1 METSQPLKKRKIPIS
16 SSLPSIRRG
25 VNPRRDPRIVKVDP
39 ELLPIISRDPIARK
53 YLRPFVSEKN
63 VYSGEELSCLWI
75 EGVSE
80 AEITASE
87 ALKNIT
93 REKTERLKNDFS
105 ETFSVSDITPQNDF
119 LAIPYS
125 LGNHYEYLPVAK
137 FQPEIIAHYDLGIID
152 NDYTLALGV
161 VSCRLFRVWKKKAP
175 EYLETAT
182 RPGFGTLYNSFPMPD
197 LSIIE
202 KRSIEAG
209 ARQVEDAR
217 LYFTG
222 RSLREL
228 YQENMKPL
236 QLRNAHKELN
246 AVVFPCFGLS
256 IDADE
261 NTIMERL
268 TSYYFMMSNSR

>member
-1 METSQPLKKRKIPIS
+1 MTMAGDS
-16 SSLPSIRRG
+16 
-25 VNPRRDPRIVKVDP
+25 
-39 ELLPIISRDPIARK
+39 A
-53 YLRPFVSEKN
+53 
-63 VYSGEELSCLWI
+63 
-75 EGVSE
+75 
-80 AEITASE
+80 
-87 ALKNIT
+87 
-93 REKTERLKNDFS
+93 ERLRNDLLG
-105 ETFSVSDITPQNDF
+105 TYSVSDLTPQNDF
-119 LAIPYS
+119 IAIPYS
-125 LGNHYEYLPVAK
+125 LGDQYEYLPVAK

-175 EYLETAT
+175 EYLETT
-182 RPGFGTLYNSFPMPD
+182 NRPGFGTLYNSFPMPD
-197 LSIIE
+197 LSFEE

-228 YQENMKPL
+228 YQEQMKPL
-236 QLRNAHKELN
+236 QLRNAHRELN

-256 IDADE
+256 PDADE

-268 TSYYFMMSNSR
+268 ISYYFMMTNSR